1 MAVNTNVTLTFNEP
15 IRHVNDLEITNS
27 NVDAI
32 LRLKTPIHS
41 GTDIPFDATIDADKK
56 VITIVPSNNF
66 DYVQTIWVGIGES
79 VEDTINNGILSAAA
93 WFTTTDTNRAPVLH
107 TIGNQTTFEDVALS
121 LVLSASDADGERI
134 TFSASS
140 SDANVAVT
148 ISDSL
153 LTMDPGLN
161 WHGATNITVTATD
174 TGPNNLTDAETFTLT
189 VVPVNDAPTAITLS
203 PDSVNENQS
212 TGILVGRFTSA
223 DVDTGESFTYHLVSG
238 DGVNDKDNDKF
249 VIVNDSLLTN
259 AVFDYETN
267 DTLFIRVL
275 TQDIGGLTHT
285 EDLLVKVID
294 APDPM
299 IAFSSATLTFGDVI
313 VTRTNKKPMT
323 LNSTGT
329 DTVVIDSVTV
339 TGKGFA
345 LTDRTYPLKVAPGL
359 STDFEFSF
367 SPDTLGQ
374 FTGSA
379 LFHVEHVLGLKQ
391 LQLEG
396 VGVND
401 TIPPVITHTM
411 TPINSD
417 ENQNVTI
424 TVPVTDENQITD
436 VKLYYRLG
444 GDPTTYDQLATSN
457 GDGTYSATI
466 SKENI
471 GINGL
476 AYYHTATDEYNNI
489 RMGDTLSVKVQY
501 GKDILNSSRSGSAY
515 PIGIPKSK
523 WRLISIP
530 THLDLSTINETLAD
544 ELDKE
549 AGEYTWRIYED
560 RGNANWLEAQD
571 IKIGKGYWIHQRIA
585 DNIAF
590 SVGSGKSVDLRNHTI
605 KIPVGWSL
613 IGNPYPFNVS
623 IDIDKTE
630 LYGPLTYGKSGV
642 EGWDG
647 ETNALTQWE
656 GYAVYNRTSDS
667 LSIAL
672 NALPQSTSEKSDDKM
687 EDGWQIVIGVDNGEY
702 GDLYNVIGR
711 KSDASDQFDDWDKP
725 EPPKLKRYIALEM
738 DRPMWGLETPLT
750 TDIRSLGKLDDT
762 WDMKVSTKGI
772 KGPLT
777 LTTKLIGNLDEGLS
791 AALFDPLERRLYS
804 LSGKDK
810 IQLKRINDNYD
821 YPFKVLVGSPEY
833 ISAQT
838 EVLISQLPETFSLGQ
853 NYPNPFNPTT
863 QIPFTVP
870 IPAHIQISIYNLL
883 GQKVAT
889 LADQWYSMGQFHV
902 KWDGRDLH
910 GNPLG
915 SGMYFYSI
923 ESQNFRQTKKLILVK

>member
-1 MAVNTNVTLTFNEP
+1 MRNRLYNYTLLLSGFILFFSIARTQQPTMVITAAEGLDGFSSRDATLSLTFTSSAATNDFTENDITVSNGVISDFLSLSTAHLSFDGVDDYVKVVREVQDDFTLQAWVKTTTSRPGDFPWNGLPIIYADYPGFPDLDFCTAVLNGKFSFNTGPSDRTIQSTTSIDDGQWHHVVATREKSTGTNSVYVDGVLEETLISGNTESLTLPSHIYIGGQRPSNNNKFFKGEIKEVAVWTSKISSDGVAALYNSGTPLNALADAGNYTSSGSLQGYWKLNDGSGSTAKDESTSNNDGVVNGGASWVGSGNINVFTATLTPIAHGWVDIDVLANTFTDNNGNNNTAAEQFNWFYDILGPDVVFSPPNGSFDVAVNTNVTLTFNEP

-27 NVDAI
+27 NVDAL

-41 GTDIPFDATIDADKK
+41 GTDISFDATIDADKK
-56 VITIVPSNNF
+56 VITIDPSSNF
-66 DYVQTIWVGIGES
+66 DYAQTIWVGIGES
-79 VEDTINNGILSAAA
+79 VEDTVNNGILSAAA
-93 WFTTTDTNRAPVLH
+93 WFTTIDTNRAPVLH
-107 TIGNQTTFEDVALS
+107 TIGNQTTFEDVAKS

-153 LTMDPGLN
+153 LTMDSGLN

-285 EDLLVKVID
+285 ENLLVKVID
-294 APDPM
+294 TPDPL
-299 IAFSSATLTFGDVI
+299 IAFSSAILMFGDVI

-345 LTDRTYPLKVAPGL
+345 LTDRTYPVKVAPGL

-436 VKLYYRLG
+436 VTLYYRLG
-444 GDPTTYDQLATSN
+444 GDPQTYNQSGTSN

-466 SKENI
+466 NGSNI

-501 GKDILNSSRSGSAY
+501 
-515 PIGIPKSK
+515 
-523 WRLISIP
+523 
-530 THLDLSTINETLAD
+530 
-544 ELDKE
+544 
-549 AGEYTWRIYED
+549 
-560 RGNANWLEAQD
+560 
-571 IKIGKGYWIHQRIA
+571 
-585 DNIAF
+585 
-590 SVGSGKSVDLRNHTI
+590 
-605 KIPVGWSL
+605 
-613 IGNPYPFNVS
+613 
-623 IDIDKTE
+623 
-630 LYGPLTYGKSGV
+630 
-642 EGWDG
+642 
-647 ETNALTQWE
+647 
-656 GYAVYNRTSDS
+656 
-667 LSIAL
+667 
-672 NALPQSTSEKSDDKM
+672 
-687 EDGWQIVIGVDNGEY
+687 
-702 GDLYNVIGR
+702 
-711 KSDASDQFDDWDKP
+711 
-725 EPPKLKRYIALEM
+725 
-738 DRPMWGLETPLT
+738 
-750 TDIRSLGKLDDT
+750 
-762 WDMKVSTKGI
+762 
-772 KGPLT
+772 
-777 LTTKLIGNLDEGLS
+777 
-791 AALFDPLERRLYS
+791 
-804 LSGKDK
+804 
-810 IQLKRINDNYD
+810 
-821 YPFKVLVGSPEY
+821 
-833 ISAQT
+833 
-838 EVLISQLPETFSLGQ
+838 
-853 NYPNPFNPTT
+853 
-863 QIPFTVP
+863 
-870 IPAHIQISIYNLL
+870 
-883 GQKVAT
+883 
-889 LADQWYSMGQFHV
+889 
-902 KWDGRDLH
+902 
-910 GNPLG
+910 
-915 SGMYFYSI
+915 
-923 ESQNFRQTKKLILVK
+923 